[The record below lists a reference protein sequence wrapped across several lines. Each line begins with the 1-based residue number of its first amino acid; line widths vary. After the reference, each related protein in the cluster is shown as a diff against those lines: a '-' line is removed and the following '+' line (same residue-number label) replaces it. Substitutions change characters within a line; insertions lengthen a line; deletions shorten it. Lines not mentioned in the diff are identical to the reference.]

1 MKKDKKKDITET
13 AKDTIFTSVLDVGSE
28 SLADVAKDS
37 ITSFLGEMI
46 VDTGASLIPGLSGAV
61 SSYKRVRFEKNT
73 KHFAEELASRIDEI
87 RLNLE
92 KKTDDQKQQIDKL
105 FEYIMDYVI
114 DEQQEEKIKY
124 IVNGFVRLT
133 EHESITED
141 FVLTYYD
148 VLKEL
153 RIVDISVL
161 RLYYHSFHVLEQK
174 ETYRDIMENH
184 GITYQQYN
192 SVRHNLLRL
201 GIFTTKTDN
210 KITDDLDSL
219 FKSVKDIQ
227 SYLDKLSKNKSLPRL
242 KQPKMLSKD
251 SFELANFGKD
261 FVRFFL
267 EIDQYQ

>member
-1 MKKDKKKDITET
+1 MKEDRKKDITGT
-13 AKDTIFTSVLDVGSE
+13 ARDTILTSVLDVGSE
-28 SLADVAKDS
+28 TLADVTKES
-37 ITSFLGEMI
+37 ITGLLGEMI
-46 VDTGASLIPGLSGAV
+46 IDTGASLIPGLSGAF

-73 KHFAEELASRIDEI
+73 KHFAEELALRIDEI

-92 KKTDDQKQQIDKL
+92 KKTDDQKQKIDKL

-133 EHESITED
+133 EHESATED

-153 RIVDISVL
+153 RILDISVL
-161 RLYYHSFHVLEQK
+161 RVYYHSFYVLDKK
-174 ETYRDIMENH
+174 ETYRDVMENH

-201 GIFTTKTDN
+201 GVFTTKTDN
-210 KITDDLDSL
+210 KVTDDLDSL
-219 FKSVKDIQ
+219 FKAVKDIQ
-227 SYLDKLSKNKSLPRL
+227 TYLDKLLKNKSLPKL

-251 SFELANFGKD
+251 SFELSNFGKD
-261 FVRFFL
+261 FVKFFL
-267 EIDQYQ
+267 EIDQQQ